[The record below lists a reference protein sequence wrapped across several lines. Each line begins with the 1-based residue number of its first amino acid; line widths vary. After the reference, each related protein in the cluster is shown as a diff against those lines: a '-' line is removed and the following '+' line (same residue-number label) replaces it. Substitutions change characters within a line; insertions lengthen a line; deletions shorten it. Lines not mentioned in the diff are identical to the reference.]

1 MLSGNPKDVLRFTMD
16 GLWEAI
22 ILHYCCFSLI
32 PRPYQPQH
40 GSLSVLCK
48 GKECLVIFDK
58 HRAPVS
64 PPTTEWLITTL
75 IHTEC
80 LVIFDMF
87 SCLDGMSNYDISR
100 ATKQTP

>member
-1 MLSGNPKDVLRFTMD
+1 MGRHNIQSFCTTAALVSFPDPTNLSTDHFQ
-16 GLWEAI
+16 
-22 ILHYCCFSLI
+22 YCA
-32 PRPYQPQH
+32 R
-40 GSLSVLCK
+40 GR
-48 GKECLVIFDK
+48 CLVIFDK

-80 LVIFDMF
+80 LVIFDRF

-100 ATKQTP
+100 ATKRTP

>member
-1 MLSGNPKDVLRFTMD
+1 
-16 GLWEAI
+16 
-22 ILHYCCFSLI
+22 
-32 PRPYQPQH
+32 
-40 GSLSVLCK
+40 
-48 GKECLVIFDK
+48 VIFDK

-80 LVIFDMF
+80 LVIFDKF